1 MITLNIYFAGDEKMS
16 KTNLKF
22 NNGTF
27 KILQVS
33 DFQDGPVQKYLTMEY
48 VLKCVEE
55 YKPDIIL
62 ITGDNKYSTTGTE
75 LFKFMGKHFITKTYD
90 SFMLKFEESGI
101 PVAITFGNHDI
112 DGKLSRREQFEI
124 FKKYSVCVSE
134 AGDEK
139 LDGCCNFNLPVM
151 SSDGKKVAFNI
162 WCFDSNDGV
171 LDDKL
176 DWYVRTSDE
185 LKNKNGGQPVPSM
198 VFQHH
203 PPLQAIQAVEEAGD
217 NLNGFCHEG
226 VCPDPE
232 DKGKQFDVML
242 EQGDV
247 VAMFYGH
254 DHINT
259 YCVPYKG
266 IDLAC
271 CSTSGFGSYGD
282 FDTRGLRY
290 ITVKEDGT
298 YETEMVYYYKK
309 FCNDEKS
316 KARFT
321 MYSNELDMNVRK
333 KAADEYKEFCKKD
346 GTYSK
351 AVDKE
356 IKIALD

>member
-1 MITLNIYFAGDEKMS
+1 MS
-16 KTNLKF
+16 KANLKF
-22 NNGTF
+22 NKNGTF

-48 VLKCVEE
+48 VSECIKE
-55 YKPDIIL
+55 YKPDL
-62 ITGDNKYSTTGTE
+62 VVITGDNKYSTTGTE
-75 LFKFMGKHFITKTYD
+75 LFKFMGKYFIGKTYD
-90 SFMLKFEESGI
+90 SFMKHFEKLGI
-101 PVAITFGNHDI
+101 PVAIVFGNHDL
-112 DGKLSRREQFEI
+112 DGKLSRREQFEV
-124 FKKYSVCVSE
+124 FNKYSVCVSE

-151 SSDGKKVAFNI
+151 SSDGTKVAYNL

-176 DWYVRTSDE
+176 DWYVKKSNE
-185 LKNKNGGQPVPSM
+185 LKEKNGGKPVPSM

-203 PPLQAIQAVEEAGD
+203 PPLQAIKAVEEAGG

-226 VCPDPE
+226 VCPDPKDE
-232 DKGKQFDVML
+232 GKQFDVML

-271 CSTSGFGSYGD
+271 APTSGFGYYGD

-290 ITVKEDGT
+290 ITLKEDGS

-321 MYSNELDMNVRK
+321 MYSNELDMKVRK
-333 KAADEYKEFCKKD
+333 KAADEYRAFCKKD

-351 AVDKE
+351 AIDKE